1 MFIKGN
7 IVNRTLNFIGRS
19 NWYNYGD
26 QNADAVYDDIK
37 IFDRAFNST
46 DIINDYNSKP
56 VEPELQAA
64 SDNASA
70 PFYYDYHMNNIGG
83 IALND
88 LNSTSIKYINCFG
101 DRIARDLDGIYIDNF
116 NINSPTVC
124 AQTCSQFYFHYAGV
138 QNAYQCW
145 CGDSYNRYGRAAN
158 CFLECPGNTDLIC
171 GGQYS
176 NNVYEITN
184 YSKLF

>member
-1 MFIKGN
+1 MYKDADTVHDNETSKTTALIKKA
-7 IVNRTLNFIGRS
+7 L
-19 NWYNYGD
+19 
-26 QNADAVYDDIK
+26 DDNK

-116 NINSPTVC
+116 DNNSPTVC